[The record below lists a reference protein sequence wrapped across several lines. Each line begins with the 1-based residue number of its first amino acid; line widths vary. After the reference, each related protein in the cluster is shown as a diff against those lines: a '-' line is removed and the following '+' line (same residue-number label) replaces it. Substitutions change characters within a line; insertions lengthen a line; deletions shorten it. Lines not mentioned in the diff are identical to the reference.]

1 MYKRY
6 ASLLFVAVFFTVYL
20 FFGAAY
26 AQQGGTGNPS
36 GGMDVVLF
44 YYGEYANGRDIKT
57 YRMLAREAGLATE
70 VVDYRFINSRDAFF
84 DKSGERQFEVLI
96 LPGGEPFGWFERRA
110 GKGITCHGVQNILDF
125 ISSGGSVIAICICSP
140 SLFADR
146 FEWDNPNLYES
157 QRGEWHKKNS
167 FRGAFQQFCGVHA
180 FKGELRGP
188 QETNKP
194 YPKNRMLPIRMNP
207 ENEIVRE
214 FDLPPVIY
222 QLVVGGG
229 SIIPDE
235 GQALDVVGWYP
246 NDTAAIGI
254 VPYGQGRI
262 IMSNPHPN
270 ITGAEGRQWRREV
283 LMGDYARRWGW
294 TEGMLAEELSR
305 PYDDP
310 DGPDPDRALAKAMLL
325 YAYHKAS
332 Y

>member
-1 MYKRY
+1 MREGRY
-6 ASLLFVAVFFTVYL
+6 STA
-20 FFGAAY
+20 
-26 AQQGGTGNPS
+26 
-36 GGMDVVLF
+36 
-44 YYGEYANGRDIKT
+44 GE
-57 YRMLAREAGLATE
+57 
-70 VVDYRFINSRDAFF
+70 
-84 DKSGERQFEVLI
+84 
-96 LPGGEPFGWFERRA
+96 
-110 GKGITCHGVQNILDF
+110 GIDCRGVKNILDF

-140 SLFADR
+140 SIFADR
-146 FEWDNPNLYES
+146 FVWDNPNLPES
-157 QRGEWHKKNS
+157 QRGQWEKTNS
-167 FRGAFQQFCGVHA
+167 YRGAFQRFCGVHA
-180 FKGELRGP
+180 FKGALRGP

-207 ENEIVRE
+207 EHEIVKE
-214 FDLPPVIY
+214 YNLPPIIY

-270 ITGAEGRQWRREV
+270 ITDEEGRHWRREV

-294 TEGMLAEELSR
+294 TEEMLAEELKR

-310 DGPDPDRALAKAMLL
+310 DGPEPDRALAKAMLL
-325 YAYHKAS
+325 YAYKKAS
-332 Y
+332 H